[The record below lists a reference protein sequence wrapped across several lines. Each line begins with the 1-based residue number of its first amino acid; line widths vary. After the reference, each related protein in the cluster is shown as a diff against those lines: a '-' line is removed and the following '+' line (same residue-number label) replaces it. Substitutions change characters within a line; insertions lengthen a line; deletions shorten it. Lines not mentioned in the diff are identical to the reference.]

1 MNALKRGKMSENQ
14 TIPTANQPQIHHV
27 KLVEERRKNGL
38 GVAALVVG
46 IVAAAF
52 SIIPLVGMIAFFL
65 GPVAIILG
73 IIALLLKNRKKGTAV
88 AGFILGVVSLI
99 VAGMVTAGVSAAA
112 KSIDESINAEHTVE
126 YVVTTS
132 GPASISYWT
141 PGGTSTEDIA
151 AEWKKSITSK
161 EFNIASLSVTGSYS
175 DASAAVT
182 CEILIDGKSAGK
194 NTGNGT
200 GAHASCSGN
209 TWQK

>member
-1 MNALKRGKMSENQ
+1 MSNMTNDTAYPALPQ
-14 TIPTANQPQIHHV
+14 QPIHHV
-27 KLVEERRKNGL
+27 RMVEEKRKNGL

-46 IVAAAF
+46 IVAAVL
-52 SIIPLVGMIAFFL
+52 SIIPLIGMIAFFL

-73 IIALLLKNRKKGTAV
+73 IIALFLKNRKKGMAIT
-88 AGFILGVVSLI
+88 GFILGVVSLI
-99 VAGMVTAGVSAAA
+99 VAGLVTAGVTAAA

-132 GPASISYWT
+132 GPAHISYWT
-141 PGGTSTEDIA
+141 PGGTSTEDITA
-151 AEWKKSITSK
+151 DWKKSITSK
-161 EFNIASLSVTGSYS
+161 EFNITSISVTGSYS

-182 CEILIDGKSAGK
+182 CEIMIDGKSAGK

>member
-1 MNALKRGKMSENQ
+1 MSDIKNE
-14 TIPTANQPQIHHV
+14 TAYPAMPGQPIHHV
-27 KLVEERRKNGL
+27 RVVEEKRKNGV

-46 IVAAAF
+46 IVAAVF

-73 IIALLLKNRKKGTAV
+73 IIAFFLKNRKKGMAI

-99 VAGMVTAGVSAAA
+99 VAGAVTAGVSAAA
-112 KSIDESINAEHTVE
+112 KSIDESINAEHTVQ

-141 PGGTSTEDIA
+141 PGGTSTEDITA
-151 AEWKKSITSK
+151 GWKKSITSK
-161 EFNIASLSVTGSYS
+161 EFNVTSISVTGSFT
-175 DASAAVT
+175 DASAAVS
-182 CEILIDGKSAGK
+182 CEILIDGKSSGK
-194 NTGNGT
+194 NTGKGT

>member
-1 MNALKRGKMSENQ
+1 MSDIRNDLAPSATPE
-14 TIPTANQPQIHHV
+14 QPQIHHV
-27 KLVEERRKNGL
+27 QLVEDKRKNGL
-38 GVAALVVG
+38 GLASFVVG

-73 IIALLLKNRKKGTAV
+73 LIAVFLKNRKKGLAIT
-88 AGFILGVVSLI
+88 GLILGVVSLI
-99 VAGMVTAGVSAAA
+99 VAGVMTAAIGAAA
-112 KSIDESINAEHTVE
+112 KSVDDSINAEHTVE

-141 PGGTSTEDIA
+141 AGGSSTEDITA
-151 AEWKKSITSK
+151 NWKKSITSK
-161 EFNIASLSVTGSYS
+161 EFNITSLTVTGDYS
-175 DASAAVT
+175 DKAGAVT

-194 NTGNGT
+194 NTGKGA

-209 TWQK
+209 TWNK